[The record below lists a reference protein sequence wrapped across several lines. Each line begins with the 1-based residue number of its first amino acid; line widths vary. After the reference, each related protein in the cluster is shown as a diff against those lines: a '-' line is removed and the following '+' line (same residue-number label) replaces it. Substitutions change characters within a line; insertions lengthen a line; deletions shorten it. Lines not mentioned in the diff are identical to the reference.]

1 MVAKMFSKKWQRLL
15 YILAF
20 FLIVLLGDRL
30 IAARIDQVVMT
41 SQFRLSSLYRGGQN
55 KELVVLGNSRGV
67 NSIYAPDIEKNT
79 GLSVINL
86 SYNGMSMQLGEALFS
101 DYLEHN
107 SPPKLLILEI
117 TNLFSSDD
125 LIKDLKIY
133 IRSSNRIKALI
144 ETIEPQ
150 IAFGSNLSY
159 LFSLNSEMLFR
170 VIYYLNKS
178 DQTWINR
185 SQINPQLLISVKK
198 MQPLNLEIKN
208 ENIKALL
215 NIIHVADQKGI
226 NIRLLVSPYL
236 PVYADKIANLSQQ
249 IKTLQETVGEKQ
261 RIWNYSKGVGNLDGF
276 ADRLHM
282 NYKGSTLLMKKL
294 DEAGFFQIND
304 SAI

>member
-1 MVAKMFSKKWQRLL
+1 
-15 YILAF
+15 
-20 FLIVLLGDRL
+20 
-30 IAARIDQVVMT
+30 
-41 SQFRLSSLYRGGQN
+41 
-55 KELVVLGNSRGV
+55 
-67 NSIYAPDIEKNT
+67 
-79 GLSVINL
+79 
-86 SYNGMSMQLGEALFS
+86 
-101 DYLEHN
+101 
-107 SPPKLLILEI
+107 
-117 TNLFSSDD
+117 

-133 IRSSNRIKALI
+133 SRSSNRIKALI

-150 IAFGSNLSY
+150 IAFGNNLSH

-215 NIIHVADQKGI
+215 NIIHVAHQKGI
-226 NIRLLVSPYL
+226 SIRLLVSPYL
-236 PVYADKIANLSQQ
+236 PVYADKIANLFQQ

-261 RIWNYSKGVGNLDGF
+261 RIWDYSKGVGNLDGF
-276 ADRLHM
+276 ADRLHL

-294 DEAGFFQIND
+294 DEAGFFKIND